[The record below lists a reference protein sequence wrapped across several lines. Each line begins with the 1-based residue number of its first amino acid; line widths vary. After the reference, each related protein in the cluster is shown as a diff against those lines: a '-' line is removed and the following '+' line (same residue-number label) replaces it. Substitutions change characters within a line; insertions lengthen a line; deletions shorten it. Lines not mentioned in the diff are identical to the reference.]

1 MWSRTLQGEPIDSP
15 EKRAAEKVNENITYE
30 YGLCSMHGRWLA
42 PIRTDVE
49 TFRVNSYV
57 GKVGG
62 GGKLKGVKMT
72 TKHFQ
77 VQWLLKQISPQ
88 HLQRLLQLSMT
99 IYSDSDRC
107 SAGYDLSPCAP
118 TSLVGQWIL
127 TVLLTT
133 ANCNCSK
140 RFMLLFLTVSSYE
153 ETLLWN
159 LTPNTLTVELEYLN
173 KKLSDSAVNWF
184 EILVCTEARC
194 TTMKSFFSIYR
205 EAKLM
210 CTDM

>member
-1 MWSRTLQGEPIDSP
+1 
-15 EKRAAEKVNENITYE
+15 
-30 YGLCSMHGRWLA
+30 
-42 PIRTDVE
+42 
-49 TFRVNSYV
+49 
-57 GKVGG
+57 
-62 GGKLKGVKMT
+62 
-72 TKHFQ
+72 
-77 VQWLLKQISPQ
+77 
-88 HLQRLLQLSMT
+88 
-99 IYSDSDRC
+99 
-107 SAGYDLSPCAP
+107 
-118 TSLVGQWIL
+118 
-127 TVLLTT
+127 
-133 ANCNCSK
+133 
-140 RFMLLFLTVSSYE
+140 MLLFLTVSSYE